1 MELFDALKS
10 SPWVTATI
18 ALFATLVTARLL
30 VMLVAPLLRWLVTRS
45 SWSWDDVLVKA
56 TVSPLCLLLAVQLLR
71 FVLPLLPSLEPT
83 VEARQLLVGLT
94 TALTTVSVLWA
105 GFRLVDV
112 AVSVVITRPWAAG
125 RPSTRSLLAISGRFA
140 KVVIVLIS
148 AIAVLAH
155 LGVPVASLIAG
166 LGVGGLA
173 LALAAQKTVENLF
186 GTLSIGVDQ
195 PFRETDFVRIG
206 ELTGSVEAIGLRSTR
221 IRTLD
226 RTLVTIPNGKLA
238 DLNVE
243 SYTARDR
250 MRLACE
256 LHLEYG
262 TTSAQ
267 LRAILEEIEQLL
279 RAHPKI
285 WPDEVTVR
293 FKAFGA
299 ASLVIEVMAWFQ
311 TSQAAEF
318 QLIRQEV
325 LLSVMEIVERHRARF
340 ATTQKLLLAA
350 GGASGGPAGAV
361 LEAPAAALGSSAV
374 VRPASPPGAGGP

>member
-1 MELFDALKS
+1 MELFEALRS
-10 SPWVTATI
+10 SPWMIATV
-18 ALFATLVTARLL
+18 ALAATLLTARLL
-30 VMLVAPLLRWLVTRS
+30 ITVVAPLMRWTAQRS
-45 SWSWDDVLVKA
+45 RWSWDDVLVKA
-56 TVSPLCLLLAVQLLR
+56 TVAPLCLLLAVQLLR
-71 FVLPLLPSLEPT
+71 FVLPWLALPE
-83 VEARQLLVGLT
+83 EGRQLLGGLT
-94 TALTTVSVLWA
+94 TALTTVAVLWA

-155 LGVPVASLIAG
+155 LGVSVASLIAG

-206 ELTGSVEAIGLRSTR
+206 ELTGNVEAIGLRSTR

-250 MRLACE
+250 MRLFCE
-256 LHLEYG
+256 LGLEYG
-262 TTSAQ
+262 TTAAQ
-267 LRAILEEIEQLL
+267 LRQTLDDIEQLL
-279 RAHPKI
+279 RAHPRI
-285 WPDEVTVR
+285 WPDDITVR

-299 ASLVIEVMAWFQ
+299 ASLVIEVAAWFQ
-311 TSQAAEF
+311 TAQSSEF

-325 LLSVMEIVERHRARF
+325 LLAIMEIVERHGARF
-340 ATTQKLLLAA
+340 ATTQKLLV
-350 GGASGGPAGAV
+350 AGAGAPPASAAV
-361 LEAPAAALGSSAV
+361 SDPAAPRPAAAAGT
-374 VRPASPPGAGGP
+374 PGAP